1 MSTMAIPEETATIT
15 PLVRRPAPAT
25 AGNSGADTVGTV
37 VRMPQRRTTATVP
50 AGTTASPAA
59 AVPGAAPGAAVRGG
73 RPTSGQV
80 GSQAVTDPR
89 ADATVLD
96 PMKSERALVAEMTRK
111 IALATLEVLSG
122 ARSVQQLARWLDT
135 RCFSALTTRARLH
148 ASACAAQ
155 DRRLSHDGAPG
166 ATAGAA
172 SGGACGTADNVRT
185 LHRQPIVHSIH
196 CSPVCPGVYETSVV
210 IADSTRFRAIA
221 MRFEESRGAWK
232 VTALQIG

>member
-1 MSTMAIPEETATIT
+1 MSTMAIPEETGTIT

-25 AGNSGADTVGTV
+25 AGNSGADSVGTV
-37 VRMPQRRTTATVP
+37 VRMPQRLTAAAAP
-50 AGTTASPAA
+50 AGTTARPGTAGPA
-59 AVPGAAPGAAVRGG
+59 
-73 RPTSGQV
+73 
-80 GSQAVTDPR
+80 
-89 ADATVLD
+89 ATVLD

-166 ATAGAA
+166 GTSGGTAG
-172 SGGACGTADNVRT
+172 TPADNVRT
-185 LHRQPIVHSIH
+185 LHRQPMVHSIH
-196 CSPVCPGVYETSVV
+196 CSPVCPGIYETSVV

-221 MRFEESRGAWK
+221 MRFEESRGTWK

>member
-15 PLVRRPAPAT
+15 PLVRRPAPTT
-25 AGNSGADTVGTV
+25 AGNSGADSVGTV
-37 VRMPQRRTTATVP
+37 VRMPQRLTAAAAA
-50 AGTTASPAA
+50 AGTTAR
-59 AVPGAAPGAAVRGG
+59 PGTAGPI
-73 RPTSGQV
+73 
-80 GSQAVTDPR
+80 
-89 ADATVLD
+89 ATVLD

-155 DRRLSHDGAPG
+155 DRRLSHDRAPG
-166 ATAGAA
+166 ATAG
-172 SGGACGTADNVRT
+172 GTADNVRT
-185 LHRQPIVHSIH
+185 LHRQPMVHSIH
-196 CSPVCPGVYETSVV
+196 CSPVCPGIYETSVV

-221 MRFEESRGAWK
+221 MRFEESRGTWK